1 MDAFAILPSPTMS
14 LDPALRQRIDTL
26 LHTNPVVL
34 FMKGSPDAP
43 RCGFS
48 AKAAGILSSLVPKY
62 ASVDVLEDAEI
73 REGIKLYG
81 SWPTIPQLYVNGEL
95 VGGSDI
101 IEEMLGSGELHAA
114 LGLAAPDRTAP
125 TITVTPA
132 ALDAIRN
139 AMADT
144 PAGVGL
150 HLAVDPQFNAQFQL
164 KPVSGREIV
173 AQADGLKIHLDP
185 VSAPRANGIVIDWVE
200 DVRGAGLAIRN
211 PNAPTPVKSITVQE
225 LHDRIITGTIDVID
239 VRPASGRAIAPF
251 PQPHDVLDDSTRA
264 RLEALPKDVPIAFIC
279 HHGNSSRR
287 AAEHFRSLGF
297 HDIYN
302 VEGGIDAWAKE
313 IDSSV
318 PLY

>member
-1 MDAFAILPSPTMS
+1 MS

-26 LHTNPVVL
+26 LQSNRIVL

-48 AKAAGILSSLVPKY
+48 AKASGILSSLGPNY
-62 ASVDVLEDAEI
+62 ATVDVLEDPEI

-81 SWPTIPQLYVNGEL
+81 SWPTIPQLYVDGEL

-101 IEEMLGSGELHAA
+101 IDEMLGSGELHAA
-114 LGLAAPDRTAP
+114 LGLAAPDRTPP
-125 TITVTPA
+125 TLHITPA
-132 ALDAIRN
+132 ALTAIAN

-144 PAGVGL
+144 PSGVGL
-150 HLAVDPQFNAQFQL
+150 HLAVDAKFEAQFQL
-164 KPVSGREIV
+164 KPISGREIV
-173 AQADGLKIHLDP
+173 AEADGLRVYLDT
-185 VSAPRANGIVIDWVE
+185 VSAPRANGIVIDWIE

-211 PNAPTPVKSITVQE
+211 PNAPAPVKSITVQE

-239 VRPASGRAIAPF
+239 VRPASARAIAAF
-251 PQPHDVLDDSTRA
+251 PQPHDVLDDASRE
-264 RLEALPKDVPIAFIC
+264 RIEALPKDVPIAFIC
-279 HHGNSSRR
+279 HHGSSSRR

-302 VEGGIDAWAKE
+302 VEGGIDAWARE
-313 IDSSV
+313 IDPGV

>member
-1 MDAFAILPSPTMS
+1 MS

-26 LHTNPVVL
+26 LQSNRVVL

-48 AKAAGILSSLVPKY
+48 AKASSILSSLIPQY
-62 ASVDVLEDAEI
+62 ATVDVLEDAEI

-81 SWPTIPQLYVNGEL
+81 SWPTIPQLYVDREL

-101 IEEMLGSGELHAA
+101 IDEMLSSGELHTV
-114 LGLAAPDRTAP
+114 LGLPAPDRTPP
-125 TITVTPA
+125 TIHVTPA
-132 ALDAIRN
+132 ALTAINN

-144 PAGVGL
+144 PAGIGL
-150 HLAVDPQFNAQFQL
+150 HMAVGANYEAQFQL
-164 KPVSGREIV
+164 KPITGREIV
-173 AQADGLKIHLDP
+173 AEADGLRVHLDP

-200 DVRGAGLAIRN
+200 DVNGAGLSVRN
-211 PNAPTPVKSITVQE
+211 PNAPAPVKSISVQE

-239 VRPASGRAIAPF
+239 VRPASARAIAPF
-251 PQPHDVLDDSTRA
+251 PQPHDVLDADSA
-264 RLEALPKDVPIAFIC
+264 AKLEALPKDVPLAFLC
-279 HHGNSSRR
+279 HHGSSSRR

-313 IDSSV
+313 IDPKV